1 LGPLALAHNGNLVNT
16 SNLREVA
23 KPTVTTTTTDSELI
37 AFALAGNAGIE
48 WLEGA
53 IRAFQ
58 RCQGA
63 FSLVIGTQQ
72 V

>member
-16 SNLREVA
+16 SNLREELQRA
-23 KPTVTTTTTDSELI
+23 HCNLTTTTDSELI
-37 AFALAGNAGIE
+37 AFALAEEINAGIE

-58 RCQGA
+58 RCQEP
-63 FSLVIGTQQ
+63 LVW
-72 V
+72 